1 MEKNRF
7 SKFTP
12 IFFRLIPIIIGV
24 VFIIVVGF
32 TIINQNEKEEI
43 ISFETLT
50 KAIKSKR
57 ISQEGMLEIAHAI
70 FKDSIITVQ
79 DESYHIVGD
88 DKVGFDAAN
97 NSPIREKKVTIDT
110 VDVDGNGEI
119 VTLSV
124 VRFLGLACTSCMT
137 EFYITLLGF
146 NGAVYD
152 VRSEKRYTGHD
163 DSLFVSDL
171 AIEEIQLLDVNA
183 DNRMEI
189 LMRYQADEYLDPEK
203 TKVAILQ
210 RQGDNFKVIWQA
222 ASHLNMDNDG
232 RYEKKDKSNFD
243 ATFSFEKK
251 QEEYPRIVVDRN
263 ISKRNGIA
271 LDPPAKEQLIYIWDK
286 ETRSYHLVGEQN
298 K

>member
-1 MEKNRF
+1 
-7 SKFTP
+7 
-12 IFFRLIPIIIGV
+12 
-24 VFIIVVGF
+24 
-32 TIINQNEKEEI
+32 
-43 ISFETLT
+43 
-50 KAIKSKR
+50 
-57 ISQEGMLEIAHAI
+57 
-70 FKDSIITVQ
+70 
-79 DESYHIVGD
+79 
-88 DKVGFDAAN
+88 
-97 NSPIREKKVTIDT
+97 
-110 VDVDGNGEI
+110 
-119 VTLSV
+119 
-124 VRFLGLACTSCMT
+124 
-137 EFYITLLGF
+137 
-146 NGAVYD
+146 
-152 VRSEKRYTGHD
+152 
-163 DSLFVSDL
+163 
-171 AIEEIQLLDVNA
+171 
-183 DNRMEI
+183 
-189 LMRYQADEYLDPEK
+189 MRYQADEYLDPEK